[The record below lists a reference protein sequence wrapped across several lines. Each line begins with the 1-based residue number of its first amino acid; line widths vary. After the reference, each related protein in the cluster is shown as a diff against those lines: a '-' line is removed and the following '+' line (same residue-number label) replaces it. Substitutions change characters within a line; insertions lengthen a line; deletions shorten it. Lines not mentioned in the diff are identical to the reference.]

1 MDNAAI
7 LSEDFLNITEE
18 NKPGKRLLKT
28 PEASKKEQ
36 IADAKFEKKL
46 KKLTKKKI
54 GFTNTLAIYLVLL
67 LTLTLG
73 LGFYLALES
82 IRAQYTGALIC
93 WSCVIGPLDACLGVV
108 LIRVVDK
115 SRAEN
120 TGADGNGISY
130 ALAMAEAEGK
140 KYCNSEAF
148 KKAMNSEAFKK
159 AMNDAFKCANN
170 GTTTTT
176 TTTSTTVTTDTNAAT
191 QLTSVCD
198 PDEDMTGG
206 DESSDNAAI
215 DSPAI

>member
-1 MDNAAI
+1 MDNTTI

-18 NKPGKRLLKT
+18 NKPGKRLLKS
-28 PEASKKEQ
+28 PEATKKEQ

-46 KKLTKKKI
+46 KKLTKKKL

-108 LIRVVDK
+108 LVRVVDK

-140 KYCNSEAF
+140 KYG
-148 KKAMNSEAFKK
+148 NSEAFKK
-159 AMNDAFKCANN
+159 AMNDALKCANN

-191 QLTSVCD
+191 QPTSVCD

>member
-1 MDNAAI
+1 MDTNTI
-7 LSEDFLNITEE
+7 LSEDFLNITDE
-18 NKPGKRLLKT
+18 NKPGKRLLKS

-46 KKLTKKKI
+46 KKLTKKKL

-108 LIRVVDK
+108 LVRVVDK

-140 KYCNSEAF
+140 KYGNSEAF
-148 KKAMNSEAFKK
+148 KKAMQD
-159 AMNDAFKCANN
+159 AMNAANN
-170 GTTTTT
+170 AKTTTT
-176 TTTSTTVTTDTNAAT
+176 TTTSTTVTTDMSAAT
-191 QLTSVCD
+191 QPTSVSD

-206 DESSDNAAI
+206 DEYSDNATI

>member
-1 MDNAAI
+1 MDNNNI

-28 PEASKKEQ
+28 PELTKKEQ

-46 KKLTKKKI
+46 KKLTKKKT
-54 GFTNTLAIYLVLL
+54 GFTNTLAIYLILL

-93 WSCVIGPLDACLGVV
+93 WTAVLSPLDACLGIV
-108 LIRVVDK
+108 LMKIVDK
-115 SRAEN
+115 SKAEN
-120 TGADGNGISY
+120 ISNGTGISY
-130 ALAMAEAEGK
+130 ALAMAENASKESI
-140 KYCNSEAF
+140 KYG
-148 KKAMNSEAFKK
+148 NSEAFKK
-159 AMNDAFKCANN
+159 AMNDALKYANN

-191 QLTSVCD
+191 QPTSVCD

>member
-148 KKAMNSEAFKK
+148 KKAMS
-159 AMNDAFKCANN
+159 DALKYANN

-176 TTTSTTVTTDTNAAT
+176 TTSTTETTVTTDAAT
-191 QLTSVCD
+191 QPTSVCD

>member
-46 KKLTKKKI
+46 KKLNKKKI

-108 LIRVVDK
+108 LVRVVDK

-130 ALAMAEAEGK
+130 ALAMAEAESK
-140 KYCNSEAF
+140 KYCNSEAL
-148 KKAMNSEAFKK
+148 KK
-159 AMNDAFKCANN
+159 AMNDALKCAKN

-176 TTTSTTVTTDTNAAT
+176 TTTSTTVTTDTNTAT
-191 QLTSVCD
+191 QPTSVCD

>member
-46 KKLTKKKI
+46 KKLNKKKI

-108 LIRVVDK
+108 LVRVVDK

-130 ALAMAEAEGK
+130 ALAMAEAESK

-148 KKAMNSEAFKK
+148 KKAMN
-159 AMNDAFKCANN
+159 DALKCANN

-176 TTTSTTVTTDTNAAT
+176 TTTSTTVTTDTNSAT
-191 QLTSVCD
+191 QPTSVCD

>member
-108 LIRVVDK
+108 LVRVVDK

-148 KKAMNSEAFKK
+148 KKAMN
-159 AMNDAFKCANN
+159 DALKCANN

-191 QLTSVCD
+191 QPTSVCD

>member
-1 MDNAAI
+1 MDNNAI

-18 NKPGKRLLKT
+18 NKPGKRLIKS

-46 KKLTKKKI
+46 KKLTKKKL
-54 GFTNTLAIYLVLL
+54 GFTNTLAIYLILL

-82 IRAQYTGALIC
+82 IKAQYTGALIC
-93 WSCVIGPLDACLGVV
+93 WSCVVGPLDACLGIV
-108 LIRVVDK
+108 LVRVVDK

-140 KYCNSEAF
+140 KYGNSEAF
-148 KKAMNSEAFKK
+148 KKV
-159 AMNDAFKCANN
+159 MNDALKCANN
-170 GTTTTT
+170 TTTT
-176 TTTSTTVTTDTNAAT
+176 TTTSTTETTVTTDAAT
-191 QLTSVCD
+191 QPTSICD

>member
-46 KKLTKKKI
+46 KKLNKKKI

-108 LIRVVDK
+108 LVRVVDK

-148 KKAMNSEAFKK
+148 KKAMN
-159 AMNDAFKCANN
+159 DALKCANN

-191 QLTSVCD
+191 QPTSVCD

>member
-108 LIRVVDK
+108 LVRVVDK

-140 KYCNSEAF
+140 KYGNSEAF
-148 KKAMNSEAFKK
+148 KKAI
-159 AMNDAFKCANN
+159 NDALKCANN

-191 QLTSVCD
+191 QPTSVCD

>member
-1 MDNAAI
+1 MDTNTI
-7 LSEDFLNITEE
+7 LSEDFLNITDE
-18 NKPGKRLLKT
+18 NKPGKRLLKS

-46 KKLTKKKI
+46 KKLTKKKL

-108 LIRVVDK
+108 LVRVVDK

-140 KYCNSEAF
+140 KYGNSEAF
-148 KKAMNSEAFKK
+148 KKAMKD
-159 AMNDAFKCANN
+159 AMNAANN
-170 GTTTTT
+170 AKTTTT
-176 TTTSTTVTTDTNAAT
+176 TTTSTTVTMDTSAAT
-191 QLTSVCD
+191 QPTSIYD

-206 DESSDNAAI
+206 DESSNNAAI

>member
-1 MDNAAI
+1 MDNTTI

-18 NKPGKRLLKT
+18 SKPGKRLLKS

-46 KKLTKKKI
+46 KKLTKKKL
-54 GFTNTLAIYLVLL
+54 GFTDTLAIYLVLL

-108 LIRVVDK
+108 LVRVVDK

-140 KYCNSEAF
+140 KYG
-148 KKAMNSEAFKK
+148 NSEAFKK
-159 AMNDAFKCANN
+159 AMNDALKCANN
-170 GTTTTT
+170 TTT
-176 TTTSTTVTTDTNAAT
+176 TTTSTTETTVTTDTNAAT
-191 QLTSVCD
+191 QPTSVCD

>member
-1 MDNAAI
+1 MDNTAI

-18 NKPGKRLLKT
+18 SKPGKRLLKS

-46 KKLTKKKI
+46 KKLTKKKL

-93 WSCVIGPLDACLGVV
+93 WSAVLSPLDACLGIV
-108 LIRVVDK
+108 LMKIVDK
-115 SRAEN
+115 SKAEN
-120 TGADGNGISY
+120 ISNGTGISY
-130 ALAMAEAEGK
+130 ALAMAENSSNGSI
-140 KYCNSEAF
+140 KYG
-148 KKAMNSEAFKK
+148 NSEAFKK
-159 AMNDAFKCANN
+159 AMNDALKYMN
-170 GTTTTT
+170 
-176 TTTSTTVTTDTNAAT
+176 TTSTTETTDTDTNAAT
-191 QLTSVCD
+191 QSTSVCD

>member
-1 MDNAAI
+1 MDNNAI

-18 NKPGKRLLKT
+18 NKPGKRLIKS

-108 LIRVVDK
+108 LVRVVDK

-140 KYCNSEAF
+140 KYGNSEAF
-148 KKAMNSEAFKK
+148 KKV
-159 AMNDAFKCANN
+159 MNDALKCANN
-170 GTTTTT
+170 TTTT
-176 TTTSTTVTTDTNAAT
+176 TTTSTTETTVTTDAAT
-191 QLTSVCD
+191 QPTSVCD

>member
-1 MDNAAI
+1 MDTNNI
-7 LSEDFLNITEE
+7 LSEDFLNITDE
-18 NKPGKRLLKT
+18 NKPGKRLLKS

-46 KKLTKKKI
+46 KKLTKKKL

-108 LIRVVDK
+108 LVRVVDK

-140 KYCNSEAF
+140 KYGNSEAF
-148 KKAMNSEAFKK
+148 KKAMKD
-159 AMNDAFKCANN
+159 AMNAANN
-170 GTTTTT
+170 AKTTTT
-176 TTTSTTVTTDTNAAT
+176 TTTSTTVTMDTSAAT
-191 QLTSVCD
+191 QPTSIYD

-206 DESSDNAAI
+206 DESSNNAAI

>member
-1 MDNAAI
+1 MDNTTI

-18 NKPGKRLLKT
+18 SKPGKRLLKS

-46 KKLTKKKI
+46 KKLTKKKL

-108 LIRVVDK
+108 LVRVVGK

-140 KYCNSEAF
+140 KYG
-148 KKAMNSEAFKK
+148 NSEAFKK
-159 AMNDAFKCANN
+159 AMNDALKCANN
-170 GTTTTT
+170 TTT
-176 TTTSTTVTTDTNAAT
+176 TTTSTTETTVTTDTNAAT
-191 QLTSVCD
+191 QPTSVCD

>member
-1 MDNAAI
+1 MDNTAI

-18 NKPGKRLLKT
+18 NKPGKRLLKS

-93 WSCVIGPLDACLGVV
+93 WSAVLSPLDACLGIV
-108 LIRVVDK
+108 LMKIVDK
-115 SRAEN
+115 SKAEN
-120 TGADGNGISY
+120 TSNGTGISY
-130 ALAMAEAEGK
+130 ALAMAENVSKESI
-140 KYCNSEAF
+140 KYGNSDAF
-148 KKAMNSEAFKK
+148 KKAMS
-159 AMNDAFKCANN
+159 DALKYANN

-176 TTTSTTVTTDTNAAT
+176 SSTNDTDNNNNNTDAAT
-191 QLTSVCD
+191 QPTSVCD

>member
-1 MDNAAI
+1 MDNATI

-46 KKLTKKKI
+46 KKLNKKKI

-108 LIRVVDK
+108 LVRVVDK

-130 ALAMAEAEGK
+130 ALAMAEAESK

-148 KKAMNSEAFKK
+148 KKAMN
-159 AMNDAFKCANN
+159 DALKCANN

-176 TTTSTTVTTDTNAAT
+176 TTTSTTVTTDTNSAT
-191 QLTSVCD
+191 QPTSVCD

>member
-1 MDNAAI
+1 MDTNTI
-7 LSEDFLNITEE
+7 LSEDFLNITDE
-18 NKPGKRLLKT
+18 NKPGKRLLKS

-46 KKLTKKKI
+46 KKLTKKKL

-108 LIRVVDK
+108 LVRVVDK

-140 KYCNSEAF
+140 KYGNSEAF
-148 KKAMNSEAFKK
+148 KKAMQD
-159 AMNDAFKCANN
+159 AMNAANN
-170 GTTTTT
+170 TKTTTT
-176 TTTSTTVTTDTNAAT
+176 TTTSTTVTTDMSAAT
-191 QLTSVCD
+191 QPTSVSD

-206 DESSDNAAI
+206 DEYSDNATI

>member
-28 PEASKKEQ
+28 PELTKKEQ

-108 LIRVVDK
+108 LVRVVDK

-130 ALAMAEAEGK
+130 ALAMAEAESK

-148 KKAMNSEAFKK
+148 KKAMN
-159 AMNDAFKCANN
+159 DALKCAKN

-176 TTTSTTVTTDTNAAT
+176 TTTSTTVTTDTNTAT
-191 QLTSVCD
+191 QPTSVCD

>member
-1 MDNAAI
+1 MDTNTI
-7 LSEDFLNITEE
+7 LSEDFLNITDE
-18 NKPGKRLLKT
+18 NKPGKRLLKS

-46 KKLTKKKI
+46 KKLTKKKL

-108 LIRVVDK
+108 LVRVVDK

-140 KYCNSEAF
+140 KYGNSEAF
-148 KKAMNSEAFKK
+148 KKAMQD
-159 AMNDAFKCANN
+159 AMNAANN
-170 GTTTTT
+170 AKTTTT
-176 TTTSTTVTTDTNAAT
+176 TTTSTTVTTDMSAAT
-191 QLTSVCD
+191 QPTSVSD

-206 DESSDNAAI
+206 DEYSDSATI

>member
-1 MDNAAI
+1 MDNNNI

-18 NKPGKRLLKT
+18 NKPGKRLLKS
-28 PEASKKEQ
+28 PEATKKEQ

-108 LIRVVDK
+108 LVRVVDK

-140 KYCNSEAF
+140 KYG
-148 KKAMNSEAFKK
+148 NSEAFKK
-159 AMNDAFKCANN
+159 AMNDALKCANN

-191 QLTSVCD
+191 QPTSICD

>member
-28 PEASKKEQ
+28 PELTKKEQ

-46 KKLTKKKI
+46 KKLTKKKT

-108 LIRVVDK
+108 LVRVVDK

-140 KYCNSEAF
+140 KYGNSEAF
-148 KKAMNSEAFKK
+148 KKVIS
-159 AMNDAFKCANN
+159 DALKCANN

>member
-1 MDNAAI
+1 MDTNAI
-7 LSEDFLNITEE
+7 LSEDFLNITDE

-28 PEASKKEQ
+28 PELTKKEQ

-93 WSCVIGPLDACLGVV
+93 WTAVLSPLDACLGVV
-108 LIRVVDK
+108 LMKIVDK
-115 SRAEN
+115 SKAEN
-120 TGADGNGISY
+120 ISNGTGISY
-130 ALAMAEAEGK
+130 ALAMAENASKESI
-140 KYCNSEAF
+140 KYGNSEAF
-148 KKAMNSEAFKK
+148 KKAMS
-159 AMNDAFKCANN
+159 DALKYANN
-170 GTTTTT
+170 GTTA
-176 TTTSTTVTTDTNAAT
+176 TTSSTTNTDAAT
-191 QLTSVCD
+191 QPTSISD

-206 DESSDNAAI
+206 DEYSDNAAI

>member
-1 MDNAAI
+1 MDNNTI

-18 NKPGKRLLKT
+18 NKPGKRLLKS

-46 KKLTKKKI
+46 KKLTKKKL

-108 LIRVVDK
+108 LVRVVDK

-140 KYCNSEAF
+140 KYGNSEAF
-148 KKAMNSEAFKK
+148 KKAMS
-159 AMNDAFKCANN
+159 DALKYANN

-176 TTTSTTVTTDTNAAT
+176 TTSTTKTTVTTDAAT
-191 QLTSVCD
+191 QPTSVCD

>member
-1 MDNAAI
+1 MDNNNI

-108 LIRVVDK
+108 LVRVVDK

-148 KKAMNSEAFKK
+148 KKAMN
-159 AMNDAFKCANN
+159 DALKCANN

-191 QLTSVCD
+191 QPTFVCD
-198 PDEDMTGG
+198 PDEDMTDG

>member
-28 PEASKKEQ
+28 PELTKKEQ

-108 LIRVVDK
+108 LVRVVDK

-130 ALAMAEAEGK
+130 ALAMAEAESK

-148 KKAMNSEAFKK
+148 KKAMN
-159 AMNDAFKCANN
+159 DALKCAKN

-191 QLTSVCD
+191 QPTSVCD

>member
-1 MDNAAI
+1 MDNNI

-28 PEASKKEQ
+28 PELTKKEQ

-46 KKLTKKKI
+46 KKLTKKNI

-108 LIRVVDK
+108 LVRVVDK

-140 KYCNSEAF
+140 KYG
-148 KKAMNSEAFKK
+148 NSEAFKK
-159 AMNDAFKCANN
+159 AMNDALKCANN

>member
-46 KKLTKKKI
+46 TKLNKKKI

-108 LIRVVDK
+108 LVRVVDK

-148 KKAMNSEAFKK
+148 KKAMN
-159 AMNDAFKCANN
+159 DALKCANN

-191 QLTSVCD
+191 QPTSVCD

>member
-46 KKLTKKKI
+46 KKLTKKKT

-108 LIRVVDK
+108 LVRVVDK

-130 ALAMAEAEGK
+130 ALAMAEAESK
-140 KYCNSEAF
+140 KYGNSEAF
-148 KKAMNSEAFKK
+148 KKAI
-159 AMNDAFKCANN
+159 NDALKCANN

-176 TTTSTTVTTDTNAAT
+176 TTTSTTVTTDTNAAI
-191 QLTSVCD
+191 QPTSVCD

>member
-1 MDNAAI
+1 MDTNTI
-7 LSEDFLNITEE
+7 LSEDFLNITDE
-18 NKPGKRLLKT
+18 NKPGKRLLKS

-46 KKLTKKKI
+46 KKLTKKKL
-54 GFTNTLAIYLVLL
+54 GFTNTLAIYLILL

-82 IRAQYTGALIC
+82 IKAQYTGALIC
-93 WSCVIGPLDACLGVV
+93 WSCVVGPLDACLGIV
-108 LIRVVDK
+108 LVRVVDK

-120 TGADGNGISY
+120 TSNGTGVSY
-130 ALAMAEAEGK
+130 ALAMAETEAK
-140 KYCNSEAF
+140 KYGNSEAF
-148 KKAMNSEAFKK
+148 KKAMS
-159 AMNDAFKCANN
+159 DALKYTNN

-176 TTTSTTVTTDTNAAT
+176 TTSTTKTTVTTDAAT
-191 QLTSVCD
+191 QSTSVSD

-206 DESSDNAAI
+206 DEYSDNAAI

>member
-1 MDNAAI
+1 MDNNNI

-108 LIRVVDK
+108 LVRVVDK

-148 KKAMNSEAFKK
+148 KKAMN
-159 AMNDAFKCANN
+159 DALKCANN

-191 QLTSVCD
+191 QPTSVCD

>member
-1 MDNAAI
+1 MDNNTI
-7 LSEDFLNITEE
+7 LSEDLLNITEE

-28 PEASKKEQ
+28 PELTKKEQ

-108 LIRVVDK
+108 LVRVVDK

-140 KYCNSEAF
+140 KYGNSEAF
-148 KKAMNSEAFKK
+148 KKAMKD
-159 AMNDAFKCANN
+159 AMNAANN
-170 GTTTTT
+170 AKTTTT
-176 TTTSTTVTTDTNAAT
+176 TTTSTTVTTDTSAAT
-191 QLTSVCD
+191 QPTSICD

-206 DESSDNAAI
+206 DESSNNAAI